1 MAEQPPVPALLSQAL
16 VAFTI
21 EFDNEFEHRM
31 PHTTTD
37 HGATGPR
44 GGPWLVSMA
53 MWFNCMQFIDE
64 EPMPVA
70 ELLRR
75 ARTGTNLDGMR
86 RWGYVFLES
95 ASGDARRRLPPRDLT
110 IRATRKG
117 HRAQEVW
124 RPLPAVI
131 EDRWRER
138 FGAAGIGQLRASLWA
153 LAAQAAAEVPDC
165 LPILGYGLFSG
176 RKQIYPRRAPE
187 AGPDKD
193 PGPGPSPAGLPL
205 PVLMARVLLGYAIH
219 FERRSPLSLAICA
232 NVLRILDSRGVRVR
246 DLPAR
251 SGVSKESIAM
261 AMGILTKRDLV
272 TVGADPAGGRWKVA
286 RLTPRGQEAQWAYTD
301 GIATLEQKS
310 AERFG
315 ADAIARLR
323 TALAALVGDPGD
335 PAASPLMQGLEP
347 YPDNWRTDVR
357 PPQTLPHYPMVLHR
371 GGFPDGS

>member
-1 MAEQPPVPALLSQAL
+1 MAEQLPLPALLSQAL

-37 HGATGPR
+37 HGATGPH

-53 MWFNCMQFIDE
+53 MWFNCMQFIGE

-95 ASGDARRRLPPRDLT
+95 ASGDAKRRPPPRDLT

-138 FGAAGIGQLRASLWA
+138 FGAAGIGRLRASLWA
-153 LAAQAAAEVPDC
+153 LAAQAEAEVPDC
-165 LPILGYGLFSG
+165 LPILGPGLFSG
-176 RKQIYPRRAPE
+176 RKQTYPRRTPE
-187 AGPDKD
+187 AGPD
-193 PGPGPSPAGLPL
+193 PGPAGLPL

-232 NVLRILDSRGVRVR
+232 NVLRILDSPGVRVR

-272 TVGADPAGGRWKVA
+272 TVGTDPAGGRGKVA
-286 RLTPRGQEAQWAYTD
+286 RLTPPGQTGQWDYTD
-301 GIATLEQKS
+301 GIAALEQKS

-323 TALAALVGDPGD
+323 AALEALAGDPDD

-347 YPDNWRTDVR
+347 YPDNWRADVR
-357 PPQTLPHYPMVLHR
+357 PPRTLPHYPMVLHR